1 MSLKKQYR
9 DLEMKGVHGL
19 RTKVENNSYTCKHT
33 NTKAIDL
40 VHRDLTIID
49 DNLIFVDL
57 MGNHSHVFT
66 VGLEDLIDILEK

>member
-9 DLEMKGVHGL
+9 DLEMKVLHGL
-19 RTKVENNSYTCKHT
+19 RTKVENSTYFCKHT

-40 VHRDLTIID
+40 VFKDLTVID

-66 VGLEDLIDILEK
+66 VGLEELIDILEK